1 MIQMKRVNKIYNQG
15 KNYEV
20 HAIKDIDL
28 EINKG
33 EMIAITGPSGSGK
46 STLLHILAGISR
58 PTSGEYFFDGE
69 DVSKMSD
76 SARCKIRNK
85 KIGIIMQDFGLLG
98 DDTVIRNVY
107 LPQMIS
113 GEYNKVITEKAK
125 RMLHIMGLD
134 DVVKKKVNQLSGGQ
148 KQRVAIARALTMN
161 AKIIIA
167 DEPTGALDIQNTE
180 KLMKLFKELNSQGI
194 AIIIVTHNPLVAD
207 FCPIRYTL
215 TDGVIK
221 RVAMASDD

>member
-1 MIQMKRVNKIYNQG
+1 MKKVNKIYNQG

-28 EINKG
+28 EINEG

-58 PTSGEYFFDGE
+58 ATSGEYYFDGE

-98 DDTVIRNVY
+98 DDTVIRNVC

-113 GEYNKVITEKAK
+113 GEYNKAVAEKAK

-148 KQRVAIARALTMN
+148 KQRAAIARALTMN
-161 AKIIIA
+161 AKVIIA

-180 KLMKLFKELNSQGI
+180 ILMKLFREINSQGI
-194 AIIIVTHNPLVAD
+194 SIIIVTHNPLVAD

-221 RVAMASDD
+221 RAVVESEG

>member
-1 MIQMKRVNKIYNQG
+1 MKKVNKIYNQG

-28 EINKG
+28 EINEG

-58 PTSGEYFFDGE
+58 ATSGEYYFDGE

-76 SARCKIRNK
+76 SDRCKIRNK

-98 DDTVIRNVY
+98 DDTVIRNVC

-113 GEYNKVITEKAK
+113 GEYNKAVVEKAK

-161 AKIIIA
+161 AKVIIA

-180 KLMKLFKELNSQGI
+180 KLMKLFREINRQGI
-194 AIIIVTHNPLVAD
+194 SIIIVTHNLLVAD

-221 RVAMASDD
+221 RAAAESEG